1 MVIWLEAGARM
12 TEKVTLKNNHECLVK
27 IKGDHI
33 NLESAHEILR
43 QEFVEWCNL
52 HNYKAE
58 NATIKLEK
66 DQHQGVNFTLTMH
79 IHLNKHDY
87 HAQAINSDLHK
98 ALKDCLHT
106 MHNNIAHH
114 KGK

>member
-1 MVIWLEAGARM
+1 M

-52 HNYKAE
+52 HNYKQ
-58 NATIKLEK
+58 KM
-66 DQHQGVNFTLTMH
+66 QQ
-79 IHLNKHDY
+79 
-87 HAQAINSDLHK
+87 SS
-98 ALKDCLHT
+98 
-106 MHNNIAHH
+106 
-114 KGK
+114 